1 MSDRMVAGL
10 LNCWNCHM
18 NDQKFGCSS
27 CHIARYC
34 SEICQKEHWKL
45 LHSSQCKYLS
55 GKKLLR
61 GTTHNQ
67 EKCKMCRNESGKAC
81 WIQTHDKDLEI
92 FRNRC
97 ISMAKSKYNT
107 DWKNVNLPF
116 QLGEVSGKYIDFLD
130 KVLSY
135 LQGLLSILMSQY
147 PEHVCGKLLELL
159 QNVVSFRAA
168 HWAMA
173 MIYAVESERIERTTE
188 FLQRTLCEDTSCVLQ
203 LFNKI
208 RNIESQEGVS
218 VWNSFMFLYEMLGIY
233 SMANIFSSVDV
244 ESFNEIDRKLAMNV
258 DEWDIIIKKEEL
270 CLKTSPFMNRI
281 SLWFESLTMS
291 DELEVVVKNKEYR
304 LRNESFVNHMEVL
317 VESFDSLNIFN
328 DNFQLKEFKK
338 IYEQFLPTSEQSV
351 EEYSCEVCQNQ
362 VDKNKCQY
370 VYHTYYPHLE
380 PSFGQWE
387 TGERRPVYDGTSNTG
402 KEMSMMEMIV
412 TNHTQQMVEGKAYI
426 TYNIGSGLK
435 MICNQGDCK
444 DIYGTH
450 VARYRDRIKAN
461 FLALLSKYRTKF
473 CYLQC
478 WVCKIHCGESHRC
491 KTCKSRIYCSRECQT
506 KDWKLHETICE
517 QLEKAGDQVKSE
529 SQVRRQE
536 GRIREEKV
544 FRDGMRGHENCDDK
558 DCNVA
563 HRIKSLYGKLKQ
575 EVQTEPEAEVD

>member
-1 MSDRMVAGL
+1 
-10 LNCWNCHM
+10 M

-34 SEICQKEHWKL
+34 SEICQKEHSKL
-45 LHSSQCKYLS
+45 LHGSHCKYLS

-130 KVLSY
+130 KLLSY

-147 PEHVCGKLLELL
+147 PEHVCGNLVELL
-159 QNVVSFRAA
+159 KNVVSFRAA

-218 VWNSFMFLYEMLGIY
+218 AWNSFMFLYEMLGIY

-291 DELEVVVKNKEYR
+291 DELEVVVKNKEYK

-317 VESFDSLNIFN
+317 VESFGLLNIFK
-328 DNFQLKEFKK
+328 LKEFKK
-338 IYEQFLPTSEQSV
+338 IYDQFLPTS
-351 EEYSCEVCQNQ
+351 
-362 VDKNKCQY
+362 
-370 VYHTYYPHLE
+370 
-380 PSFGQWE
+380 
-387 TGERRPVYDGTSNTG
+387 
-402 KEMSMMEMIV
+402 
-412 TNHTQQMVEGKAYI
+412 
-426 TYNIGSGLK
+426 
-435 MICNQGDCK
+435 
-444 DIYGTH
+444 
-450 VARYRDRIKAN
+450 
-461 FLALLSKYRTKF
+461 
-473 CYLQC
+473 
-478 WVCKIHCGESHRC
+478 
-491 KTCKSRIYCSRECQT
+491 
-506 KDWKLHETICE
+506 
-517 QLEKAGDQVKSE
+517 
-529 SQVRRQE
+529 
-536 GRIREEKV
+536 
-544 FRDGMRGHENCDDK
+544 
-558 DCNVA
+558 
-563 HRIKSLYGKLKQ
+563 
-575 EVQTEPEAEVD
+575 